1 MARSNSSSCRG
12 GWCEVP
18 FDERAARTG
27 LEVLLKADR
36 FRFGWKLGA
45 TARQSCIG
53 SRAKAGWLFGTS
65 SATDPSR

>member
-27 LEVLLKADR
+27 LEVLLSGPLPLRLETWGYGETVLHWIA
-36 FRFGWKLGA
+36 
-45 TARQSCIG
+45 SE
-53 SRAKAGWLFGTS
+53 GWLAVRDEF
-65 SATDPSR
+65 RN